1 MAIGGSQLTVQF
13 MHLNAHHECTGEI
26 ENRSRIRNGV
36 V

>member
-13 MHLNAHHECTGEI
+13 MHLNDSTGEI